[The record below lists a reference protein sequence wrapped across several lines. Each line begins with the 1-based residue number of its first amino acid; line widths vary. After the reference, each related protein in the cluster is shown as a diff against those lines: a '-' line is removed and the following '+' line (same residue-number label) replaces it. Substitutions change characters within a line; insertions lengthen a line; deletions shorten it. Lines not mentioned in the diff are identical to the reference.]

1 MLSPIGEQIAQVVV
15 ARLLPYLHGG
25 NGGRNGNGGGNGSK
39 PPAQKRSFT
48 VAECA
53 TYIGRTKTAVYRLV
67 AKRQIPCVR
76 NGRTLRFLKDDI
88 DKWLEGDRV

>member
-1 MLSPIGEQIAQVVV
+1 MLSPLGEQIAQVVV
-15 ARLLPYLHGG
+15 ARLLPYLQ
-25 NGGRNGNGGGNGSK
+25 GGNGSRNGSGNGGK

-53 TYIGRTKTAVYRLV
+53 SYISRTTTAVYRLV

-88 DKWLEGDRV
+88 DKWLERGRV

>member
-15 ARLLPYLHGG
+15 ARLLPYLQGG
-25 NGGRNGNGGGNGSK
+25 NGNRNGNPNGSK

-53 TYIGRTKTAVYRLV
+53 AYIGRTKTAVYRLV

-76 NGRTLRFLKDDI
+76 NGRTVRFLKDDI